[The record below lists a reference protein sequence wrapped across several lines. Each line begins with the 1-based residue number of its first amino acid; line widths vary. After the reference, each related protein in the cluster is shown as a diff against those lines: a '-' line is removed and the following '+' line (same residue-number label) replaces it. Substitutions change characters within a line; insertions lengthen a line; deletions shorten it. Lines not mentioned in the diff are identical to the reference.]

1 MVTTKE
7 GILTTQGSGSGST
20 MANRVLVDYKDAL
33 QDYRITSLPAVNMF
47 AERFTTETGGDI
59 DITFAMQSMNL
70 EEIDEGTT
78 PKFQS
83 TQMRN
88 ERVNVKE
95 WGIAVGVTRRMIEDS
110 RFSEVELALNEARR
124 AVDRHVTAHAVKA
137 LFGVGDATFGTGMA
151 VSGTQTDLN
160 GHADI
165 DTEAEITVFS
175 TNPHGAFFGETP
187 GTAASGQDSR
197 LVDYGLY
204 TTTEYNSMGTNNGSH
219 YITSASTQ
227 GSSSTAEI
235 TLADLTTAIELIGAK
250 GLNADTILISPSH
263 YKQLL
268 DLADFTAPFSTT
280 TWASNSAGDS
290 AAKGG
295 LEFVDSVAKTGLVG
309 QIYGLNVIMN
319 AYVPMTKF
327 GVFDMSVNPMAYV
340 ERRGL
345 TVEEANP
352 GFGIVGSY
360 MSMRY
365 GLKIIRPEAG
375 VIVTSG

>member
-7 GILTTQGSGSGST
+7 GILTTQGVGSGST
-20 MANRVLVDYKDAL
+20 QANRVLVDYKDAL
-33 QDYRITSLPAVNMF
+33 QDYRVTALPVVEMF
-47 AERFTTETGGDI
+47 AENFTTETGGDI
-59 DITFAMQSMNL
+59 DITFAKQSMNM
-70 EEIDEGTT
+70 EQIEEGTT

-83 TQMRN
+83 TDLRN
-88 ERVNVKE
+88 ERVSVKE

-124 AVDRHVTAHAVKA
+124 AVDRHVTSHMVKA
-137 LFGVGDATFGTGMA
+137 LFGIADSTFGTG
-151 VSGTQTDLN
+151 VDDSGTLRDIN
-160 GHADI
+160 SHANVDA
-165 DTEAEITVFS
+165 EAEITVFS

-187 GTAASGQDSR
+187 GTAASGQDVR

-204 TTTEYNSMGTNNGSH
+204 TATEYNSMGTNNGSH
-219 YITSASTQ
+219 YISSASSA
-227 GSSSTAEI
+227 GSSSTAELVLGDI
-235 TLADLTTAIELIGAK
+235 TTAMELIGAK

-263 YKQLL
+263 YKLLL
-268 DLADFTAPFSTT
+268 DLADFTAPFTSAGTT
-280 TWASNSAGDS
+280 TTADFGG
-290 AAKGG
+290 KGG
-295 LEFVDSVAKTGLVG
+295 LEYVDSVARTGIVG
-309 QIYGLNVIMN
+309 QLYGLNVMVN

-327 GVFDMSVNPMAYV
+327 GVFDMSVKPIAYV
-340 ERRGL
+340 ERRGM

-375 VIVTSG
+375 VIVTSA

>member
-7 GILTTQGSGSGST
+7 GILTTQGVGSGST
-20 MANRVLVDYKDAL
+20 QANRVLVDYKDAL
-33 QDYRITSLPAVNMF
+33 QDYRVTALPVVEMF
-47 AERFTTETGGDI
+47 AENFTTETGGDI
-59 DITFAMQSMNL
+59 DITFAKQSMNM
-70 EEIDEGTT
+70 EQIEEGTT

-83 TQMRN
+83 TDLRN
-88 ERVNVKE
+88 ERVSVKE

-124 AVDRHVTAHAVKA
+124 AVDRHVTSHMVKA
-137 LFGVGDATFGTGMA
+137 LFGIADSTFGTG
-151 VSGTQTDLN
+151 VDDSGTLRDIN
-160 GHADI
+160 SHANVDA
-165 DTEAEITVFS
+165 EAEITVFS

-187 GTAASGQDSR
+187 GTAASGQDVR

-204 TTTEYNSMGTNNGSH
+204 TATEYNSMGTNNGSH
-219 YITSASTQ
+219 YISSASSA
-227 GSSSTAEI
+227 GSSSTAELVLGDI
-235 TLADLTTAIELIGAK
+235 TTAMELIGAK

-263 YKQLL
+263 YKLLL
-268 DLADFTAPFSTT
+268 DLADFTAPFTSAGTT
-280 TWASNSAGDS
+280 TTADFGG
-290 AAKGG
+290 KGG
-295 LEFVDSVAKTGLVG
+295 LEYVDSVARTGIVG
-309 QIYGLNVIMN
+309 QLYGLNVMVN

-327 GVFDMSVNPMAYV
+327 GVFDMSVKPVAYV
-340 ERRGL
+340 ERRGM

-375 VIVTSG
+375 VIVTSA

>member
-33 QDYRITSLPAVNMF
+33 QDYRITNLPVLDMF

-70 EEIDEGTT
+70 EEIEEGTT
-78 PKFQS
+78 PKYQS

-88 ERVNVKE
+88 ERVSVKE
-95 WGIAVGVTRRMIEDS
+95 WGIAVGVTRRMVEDS

-137 LFGVGDATFGTGMA
+137 LFGIGDATFKTGVN
-151 VSGTQTDLN
+151 VSGTQTTINSSTDVD
-160 GHADI
+160 A
-165 DTEAEITVFS
+165 ESEITTFS
-175 TNPHGAFFGETP
+175 TNPHVSFFGETP
-187 GTAASGQDSR
+187 GTAASGQDVR

-204 TTTEYNSMGTNNGSH
+204 SASDYNSMGTNNGSH
-219 YITSASTQ
+219 YISSASTQ
-227 GSSSTAEI
+227 GSSSSAEI
-235 TLADLTTAIELIGAK
+235 TLGDLPTAIELIGAK
-250 GLNADTILISPSH
+250 GLNADTIIISPSH
-263 YKQLL
+263 YKALL
-268 DLADFTAPFSTT
+268 DLADFTVPFSST

-309 QIYGLNVIMN
+309 QIYGLNVFVN

-365 GLKIIRPEAG
+365 GLKIVRPEAG
-375 VIVTSG
+375 VIVTSA

>member
-7 GILTTQGSGSGST
+7 GILTTQGVGSGAT
-20 MANRVLVDYKDAL
+20 QANRVLVDYKDAL
-33 QDYRITSLPAVNMF
+33 QDYRVTSLPVIDMF

-70 EEIDEGTT
+70 EEIEEGVT
-78 PKFQS
+78 PKYQS

-88 ERVNVKE
+88 ERINVKE

-124 AVDRHVTAHAVKA
+124 AVDRHITAHAVKA
-137 LFGVGDATFGTGMA
+137 LFGVESTTFGTGVD
-151 VSGTQTDLN
+151 VSGTRRSI
-160 GHADI
+160 GHADA
-165 DTEAEITVFS
+165 DSEAEITVFT

-187 GTAASGQDSR
+187 GTAASGQDVR
-197 LVDYGLY
+197 LTEYGLY
-204 TTTEYNSMGTNNGSH
+204 SATEYNAMGTNSGSH
-219 YITSASTQ
+219 YISSSSGE

-235 TLADLTTAIELIGAK
+235 TLNDLTTAIELIGSK
-250 GLNADTILISPSH
+250 GLNADTIVISPSH
-263 YKQLL
+263 YKALL
-268 DLADFTAPFSTT
+268 DLADFTVPFNTATSSTNT
-280 TWASNSAGDS
+280 KDTAVS
-290 AAKGG
+290 KGG
-295 LEFVDSVAKTGLVG
+295 IDYVDSVANTGLVG
-309 QIYGLNVIMN
+309 QIYGLNVFVN

-365 GLKIIRPEAG
+365 GLKIVRPEAG
-375 VIVTSG
+375 VIVTSA

>member
-7 GILTTQGSGSGST
+7 GILTTQGAGSGST
-20 MANRVLVDYKDAL
+20 SANRVLVDYKDAL
-33 QDYRITSLPAVNMF
+33 QDYRITNLPVIDMF

-70 EEIDEGTT
+70 EEIEEGVT
-78 PKFQS
+78 PKYQS

-88 ERVNVKE
+88 ERVSVKE

-137 LFGVGDATFGTGMA
+137 LFGMADSTFGTGFND
-151 VSGTQTDLN
+151 SGTLRDLN
-160 GHADI
+160 GHANCDA
-165 DTEAEITVFS
+165 EAEITVFS
-175 TNPHGAFFGETP
+175 TNAHGAFFGETP

-197 LVDYGLY
+197 LTDYGLY
-204 TTTEYNSMGTNNGSH
+204 SASEYNAMGTNNGSH
-219 YITSASTQ
+219 YISSASAA

-235 TLADLTTAIELIGAK
+235 TLADLTTAIELIGSK
-250 GLNADTILISPSH
+250 GLNADTVVISPSH
-263 YKQLL
+263 YKALL
-268 DLADFTAPFSTT
+268 DLADFTVPFSST
-280 TWASNSAGDS
+280 TWASDSAGDS

-295 LEFVDSVAKTGLVG
+295 LNYVDSVAKTGLVG
-309 QIYGLNVIMN
+309 QIYGLNVFVN

-365 GLKIIRPEAG
+365 GLKIVRPEAG
-375 VIVTSG
+375 VIVTSA